1 MCRPVLSRP
10 QFDMEINQ
18 SALLLFLWDERPC
31 SSASLYAL
39 LPPLASG
46 AVGASLEK
54 AFPAPRYGTGYR
66 ICGAQ
71 GSRKTRAPCSKIIK
85 NFKTGTAGDDTGPS
99 SNPERLQGCM
109 PGKLARGVGVGG
121 C

>member
-1 MCRPVLSRP
+1 MRRPVLSRP

-31 SSASLYAL
+31 SSASLSAL
-39 LPPLASG
+39 LPPLASST
-46 AVGASLEK
+46 VGASLEK
-54 AFPAPRYGTGYR
+54 AFPAPHYGTAYK

-71 GSRKTRAPCSKIIK
+71 DNRKTGAPCSKIIK

-109 PGKLARGVGVGG
+109 PGKLAPGG
-121 C
+121 EGGG